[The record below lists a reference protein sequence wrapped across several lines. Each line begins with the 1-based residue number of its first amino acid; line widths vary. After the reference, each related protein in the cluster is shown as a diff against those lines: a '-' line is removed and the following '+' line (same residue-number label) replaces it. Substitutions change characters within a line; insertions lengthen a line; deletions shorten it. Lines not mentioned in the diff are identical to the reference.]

1 MMKYRGFFYIMKD
14 RKAFQFYRS
23 YYDVVSKL
31 KNDTDK
37 LDFLM
42 ALLQKQFED
51 IEPQLTGL
59 ADFAYVSQKHSID
72 TQVKGYQS
80 KVGYVPPT
88 EDPSQPPSYVA
99 GDSVMTTEPP
109 TEPPYLPPSVQEKEK
124 EKEKEQLATSN
135 AFYNVFN
142 YTDFEAQALIDEDTS
157 KKYNL

>member
-1 MMKYRGFFYIMKD
+1 MKD

-31 KNDTDK
+31 KSDKDK

-72 TQVKGYQS
+72 SQVKGYQS

-109 TEPPYLPPSVQEKEK
+109 YQAPSVQEKEK
-124 EKEKEQLATSN
+124 EKEKEQLETSN
-135 AFYNVFN
+135 AFYSVFDF
-142 YTDFEAQALIDEDTS
+142 TDYNAQALIGDDLL
-157 KKYNL
+157 KRYNI